1 MFIKK
6 GNEKL
11 ADANNSDMD
20 RNDSDNNDNGYA
32 GLETTQTFQTHTQDK
47 VLTTNWLCFSNS
59 DNALVGM

>member
-1 MFIKK
+1 VFIKK

-47 VLTTNWLCFSNS
+47 VLTTN
-59 DNALVGM
+59 